1 MDPFIFHPGNSFYN
15 LRQRLIRSAKFQ
27 DTTACVEDIGY
38 GDDRHLDR
46 RLILELASCNYI
58 PHARN
63 IIIVGPT
70 GAGKS
75 YLAQALGQ
83 AACRRFLSTRY
94 VQLTDL
100 LDELKMARAKGIET
114 LNPDT

>member
-1 MDPFIFHPGNSFYN
+1 M
-15 LRQRLIRSAKFQ
+15 
-27 DTTACVEDIGY
+27 EDIGY